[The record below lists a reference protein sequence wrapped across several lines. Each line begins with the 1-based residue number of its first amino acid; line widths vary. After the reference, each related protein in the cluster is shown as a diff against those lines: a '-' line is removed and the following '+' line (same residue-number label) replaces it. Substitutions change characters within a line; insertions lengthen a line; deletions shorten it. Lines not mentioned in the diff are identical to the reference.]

1 MKALTIT
8 RMIGAIVLSVSLTAC
23 GKTIDWKQEVKLH
36 DGRVIVVD
44 RQSKI
49 SGTVFPE
56 NVTLEFEQTLTFRHP
71 DSGERIEWKLPQG
84 LQPVSF
90 DFDRGTPYYVLH
102 AHTVADYNNWGCPN
116 PPYLVYRYQ
125 QGNWNPVAFGEL
137 PPHFGKRNV
146 LSMSK
151 YIKNMKDGRTVSPS
165 EVEAVI
171 DSFDPEIRTV
181 NRKKVNPIAEG
192 CRQSVLHQLG
202 RQSEIDT
209 RR

>member
-1 MKALTIT
+1 MKAIERIVWLIT
-8 RMIGAIVLSVSLTAC
+8 VSLSLTAC

-44 RQSKI
+44 RLSKI

-84 LQPVSF
+84 LQPISF
-90 DFDRGTPYYVLH
+90 DFDRGTPYYVLR

-116 PPYLVYRYQ
+116 PPYLVYRFQ
-125 QGNWNPVAFGEL
+125 HGNWSAVAFGEL

-151 YIKNMKDGRTVSPS
+151 YIKNMKDGRTVSPR

-181 NRKKVNPIAEG
+181 SRERVSPIAKG
-192 CRQSVLHQLG
+192 CEESTLIRQG
-202 RQSEIDT
+202 RQSEIDN